1 MINARR
7 FTVPVA
13 VAALMLLG
21 VACGGGGAEDTAA
34 PGPQGT
40 TPTERA
46 TTPAASTLVMRDN
59 EFVPSD
65 FTIQAGSQITLR
77 NEGQAPHTFTV
88 EGQNVD
94 HEVQAGETETE
105 SLELEPG
112 TYDFVC
118 TFHEGAGM
126 TGTLTVEG

>member
-1 MINARR
+1 MISARR
-7 FTVPVA
+7 FTMPVA
-13 VAALMLLG
+13 FAAMAILG
-21 VACGGGGAEDTAA
+21 SACGGGEESAGPA
-34 PGPQGT
+34 PQGT
-40 TPTERA
+40 A
-46 TTPAASTLVMRDN
+46 PAQAGNDAGAATLVMRDD
-59 EFVPSD
+59 EFVPSE
-65 FTIQAGSQITLR
+65 FTIQAGSQITLQ

-88 EGQNVD
+88 DGQNVD

-118 TFHEGAGM
+118 RFHEAAGM